1 MAYDKKLL
9 TASDS
14 QITGLNRSFE
24 YFSSDDVTAAG
35 YFPSGEDLK
44 AGDKVTKVVI
54 TETAGLVT
62 NRVETPYWLADDAD
76 GVLTATV
83 FA

>member
-1 MAYDKKLL
+1 MFNKKSL

-14 QITGLNRSFE
+14 GISGLNRSFE
-24 YFSSDDVTAAG
+24 YFSSDVVTAKS
-35 YFPSGEDLK
+35 YFPKLEDLK

-54 TETAGLVT
+54 TKVSGLVT
-62 NRVETPYWLADDAD
+62 NRVETPYFLVDDAN
-76 GVLTATV
+76 GELTATV